1 MGKGKREWKGD
12 YKQHQAAFTLNDFQ
26 KCCDF
31 QARDVNKDN
40 ATDGNTFEEGKEQIY
55 TKESKAHEGT
65 IRILRWTG

>member
-1 MGKGKREWKGD
+1 MRPGQRQD
-12 YKQHQAAFTLNDFQ
+12 YKQHHAAAFTLNHDFQ
-26 KCCDF
+26 KRCDF

-55 TKESKAHEGT
+55 TKESKAHDGT